1 MHWGAAIFL
10 TEHAMRPGE
19 LARAVEERGFES
31 LWFTEHSHIPA
42 SRETPW
48 PGGADLPEEYYGLLD
63 PFVSLAFAAEATRS
77 LRLGT
82 GVCLVA
88 QRDPIQTAKAVA
100 TLDVLSGGRFL
111 FGVGGGWNREEMR
124 NHGTRFEARWK
135 ILRERI
141 EAMQQIWTRREA
153 SYVGETIAFERI
165 IAEPKPIQ
173 KPHPPI
179 HVGGA
184 FPGGMRRALRLGD
197 GWIPLFGRGD
207 DDVAAHMPAFR
218 RAAADAGRDPDS
230 LEVTVYACPPD
241 PAIVDRCVA
250 AGVSRVVIRAPTE
263 DDDGVLR
270 FLDRH
275 AALVERVRSPAPQA
289 LRSP

>member
-1 MHWGAAIFL
+1 VMFP
-10 TEHAMRPGE
+10 TEHAMRPGA

-42 SRETPW
+42 RRETPW
-48 PGGADLPEEYYGLLD
+48 PGGEALPREYYGLLD
-63 PFVSLAFAAEATRS
+63 PFVSLAFAAEATHS

-100 TLDVLSGGRFL
+100 TIDVLSNGRFS

-124 NHGTRFEARWK
+124 NHGTPWESRWK

-141 EAMQQIWTRREA
+141 EAMKEIWRRHEA
-153 SYVGETIAFERI
+153 TYAGDTVAFERI
-165 IAEPKPIQ
+165 VAEPKPVQ

-184 FPGGMRRALRLGD
+184 FPGGLRRALRYGD
-197 GWIPLFGRGD
+197 GWMPLWGRGD
-207 DDVAAHMPAFR
+207 DDLATRMAIVRSAAEEVG
-218 RAAADAGRDPDS
+218 RAPDS
-230 LEVTVYACPPD
+230 VEVTLYGCPPD
-241 PAIVDRCVA
+241 PELASRSAEAGLTRIVFRLPTA
-250 AGVSRVVIRAPTE
+250 A
-263 DDDGVLR
+263 DDDVLR
-270 FLDRH
+270 ALDRL
-275 AALVERVRSPAPQA
+275 ADVRRCAVPGA
-289 LRSP
+289 

>member
-1 MHWGAAIFL
+1 MHHGVAMFITAD
-10 TEHAMRPGE
+10 AMRPGE

-42 SRETPW
+42 SRRSPW
-48 PGGADLPEEYYGLLD
+48 PGGAELPQEYYGLLD

-77 LRLGT
+77 LKLGT

-111 FGVGGGWNREEMR
+111 FGVGGGWNREEML
-124 NHGTRFEARWK
+124 NHGTSYEARWK

-141 EAMQQIWTRREA
+141 EAMKQIWMRDEA
-153 SYVGETIAFERI
+153 SYDGETVSFERI
-165 IAEPKPIQ
+165 IALPKPVQ

-184 FPGGMRRALRLGD
+184 FPGGMKRALRYGD
-197 GWIPLFGRGD
+197 GWMPLVGRGD
-207 DDVAAHMPAFR
+207 DDVAKHMTAFR
-218 RAAADAGRDPDS
+218 RAAAEAGREADS
-230 LEVTVYACPPD
+230 LEVSVYACPPD
-241 PAIVDRCVA
+241 PDLVKRCA
-250 AGVSRVVIRAPTE
+250 DAGVSRMVFRLPTE
-263 DDDGVLR
+263 RSDGVLR
-270 FLDRH
+270 FLDRL
-275 AALVERVRSPAPQA
+275 AELEALA
-289 LRSP
+289 

>member
-1 MHWGAAIFL
+1 MFL
-10 TEHAMRPGE
+10 TEHAMRPGA

-42 SRETPW
+42 SRRTPW
-48 PGGADLPEEYYGLLD
+48 PGGAELPQEYYGLLD

-77 LRLGT
+77 LKLGT
-82 GVCLVA
+82 GVCLVV

-111 FGVGGGWNREEMR
+111 FGVGGGWNREEME
-124 NHGTRFEARWK
+124 NHGTRYQARWK
-135 ILRERI
+135 ILRERL
-141 EAMQQIWTRREA
+141 EAMKEIWTRNEA
-153 SYVGETIAFERI
+153 SYQGETICFERI

-184 FPGGMRRALRLGD
+184 FPGGMRRALHLGD

-207 DDVAAHMPAFR
+207 DDVAGHMPAFR

-241 PAIVDRCVA
+241 PDLVKRCA
-250 AGVSRVVIRAPTE
+250 EAGISRMVFRLPSE
-263 DDDGVLR
+263 GSDGVLR
-270 FLDRH
+270 WLDR
-275 AALVERVRSPAPQA
+275 
-289 LRSP
+289 LRQLKDRGRFP

>member
-1 MHWGAAIFL
+1 MHCGVAMFL
-10 TEHAMRPGE
+10 TEHAMRPGA

-48 PGGADLPEEYYGLLD
+48 PGGDELPQEYYGLLD

-77 LRLGT
+77 LKLGT
-82 GVCLVA
+82 GVCLVV

-100 TLDVLSGGRFL
+100 TIDVLSGGRFL
-111 FGVGGGWNREEMR
+111 FGVGGGWNREEMM
-124 NHGTRFEARWK
+124 NHGTVYAARWK

-141 EAMQQIWTRREA
+141 EAMKQIWTQDEA
-153 SYVGETIAFERI
+153 TYEGETISFERI
-165 IAEPKPIQ
+165 IANPKPMQ

-184 FPGGMRRALRLGD
+184 FPGGMKRALRYGD
-197 GWIPLFGRGD
+197 GWIPLLGRGD
-207 DDVAAHMPAFR
+207 DDVARHMTAFR
-218 RAAADAGRDPDS
+218 RAAGDAGRDPDS
-230 LEVTVYACPPD
+230 MEVSVYACPPD
-241 PAIVDRCVA
+241 AELVDRCA
-250 AGVSRVVIRAPTE
+250 EAGISRMVFRLPTE
-263 DDDGVLR
+263 GSDGVLR
-270 FLDRH
+270 FLDR
-275 AALVERVRSPAPQA
+275 LRDLRDRYA